1 MTFLETIQKL
11 ATIIGIPVVGVL
23 IVAIYVTLVQKS
35 QLLSE
40 GVKELKSAYDSV
52 VATLRTRAEA
62 VDKRFDEEEKFRS
75 LYLKML
81 TDSEEHR
88 KMVEA
93 WKDEEI
99 MLVRSRMSG
108 LQDRLRTLEGENATL
123 LEESKSLK
131 LRVAELEKQF
141 KLANMR

>member
-11 ATIIGIPVVGVL
+11 ATIIGIPTVGVL
-23 IVAIYVTLVQKS
+23 MVAIYVTLVQKS

-52 VATLRTRAEA
+52 VTTLRTRAEA
-62 VDKRFDEEEKFRS
+62 VDKRFDEEDKFRS

-99 MLVRSRMSG
+99 MLVRTRMSD
-108 LQDRLRTLEGENATL
+108 LQDRLRTVEAENANL

-131 LRVAELEKQF
+131 LRVAELERHF
-141 KLANMR
+141 KLANIR